1 MASDREC
8 HGFPTDFWFFYIN
21 NLIAL
26 NFLTILQ
33 FFLHQFRK
41 NLEMDEVAAQPPTH
55 ALVSDQNFL
64 KKNQEL
70 SLSIAT

>member
-1 MASDREC
+1 
-8 HGFPTDFWFFYIN
+8 
-21 NLIAL
+21 
-26 NFLTILQ
+26 
-33 FFLHQFRK
+33 
-41 NLEMDEVAAQPPTH
+41 MDEVAAQPPTH